1 MTTIR
6 EAEPTVDDSRN
17 ESGAEAERAL
27 ESEIERLRT
36 EIDAMVGELDRRRH
50 EAFDVRLQMR
60 RHAGLVVA
68 VGSAA
73 VMLALGAGAAWI
85 SSRRRHDRLHL
96 RVGILARAVDALSR
110 RPGQPEGRQ
119 GSLLPA

>member
-6 EAEPTVDDSRN
+6 EAEPTRGDSGN
-17 ESGAEAERAL
+17 ERGAEAERAL

-73 VMLALGAGAAWI
+73 VMLALVAGAAWT
-85 SSRRRHDRLHL
+85 SSRRRQDRLHL

-110 RPGQPEGRQ
+110 RPG
-119 GSLLPA
+119 